1 MIKEVSKEIIE
12 EDGQKFEVTK
22 FSNGATIKASL
33 PPSQEE
39 IEETQEEQQN
49 NVVQKLSAYDQ
60 MMLETSANV
69 EYLVALAELN
79 Q

>member
-12 EDGQKFEVTK
+12 ENGKKYEVTK
-22 FSNGATIKASL
+22 FSNGASIKVSI
-33 PPSQEE
+33 PSSQHEN
-39 IEETQEEQQN
+39 EETPKEQQDN
-49 NVVQKLSAYDQ
+49 IVQKLSDYDQ

>member
-1 MIKEVSKEIIE
+1 MIKEISKEIIE
-12 EDGQKFEVTK
+12 ENGQKYELTK
-22 FSNGATIKASL
+22 FSNGASIKASL

-39 IEETQEEQQN
+39 IEGMQKEQQN
-49 NVVQKLSAYDQ
+49 NVAQKLSDYDQ